1 MKRLT
6 WILCLTAVTVGICE
20 KQASADD
27 NDKETVLPGR
37 HLSEHQVADIA
48 NAQLPQTAR
57 FSCEYTDGVWDV
69 LEPQAGVWGVASVTT
84 NVEGRVFVN
93 STNATT
99 LVLRV
104 RDADGKVES
113 LKTP

>member
-1 MKRLT
+1 M
-6 WILCLTAVTVGICE
+6 
-20 KQASADD
+20 
-27 NDKETVLPGR
+27 N
-37 HLSEHQVADIA
+37 LSELLSNEELRQREFPVTREKVFLAH
-48 NAQLPQTAR
+48 
-57 FSCEYTDGVWDV
+57 
-69 LEPQAGVWGVASVTT
+69 AGVWGVASVTT